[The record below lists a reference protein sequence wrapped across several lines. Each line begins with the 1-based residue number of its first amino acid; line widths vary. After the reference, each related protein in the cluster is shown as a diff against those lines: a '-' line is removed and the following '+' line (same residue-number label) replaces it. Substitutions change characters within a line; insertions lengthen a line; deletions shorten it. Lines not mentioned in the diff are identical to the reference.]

1 MSRKTMVL
9 LLDKVGE
16 NFDMDVKKWRDSLLE
31 VM

>member
-16 NFDMDVKKWRDSLLE
+16 NCDMDVKKWRDSLLE